1 MNLLRTRG
9 VHVTLLTGL
18 LLAPLLAVSA
28 CKRSEPSAPASG
40 GTAPAPTSAVTPPPG
55 DSAASATGGGPAGG
69 ATAIGGMEAHPTEAK
84 PGTSGTPAPT
94 GGDGSASA
102 PAASASR

>member
-9 VHVTLLTGL
+9 VHVTLTAL

-28 CKRSEPSAPASG
+28 CKRSELPAPASG

-55 DSAASATGGGPAGG
+55 DSAASATGSGPAGG
-69 ATAIGGMEAHPTEAK
+69 TAIGGMEAHPTEAK

-102 PAASASR
+102 PAAAASK

>member
-28 CKRSEPSAPASG
+28 CKRSEPPNPASG
-40 GTAPAPTSAVTPPPG
+40 GTAPTSTVTPPPG
-55 DSAASATGGGPAGG
+55 DSAASATGSGPAGG
-69 ATAIGGMEAHPTEAK
+69 TAIGGMEAHPTEAK

-102 PAASASR
+102 PAAAASK